1 MSIRR
6 RRRGVSA
13 GSFLFLP
20 GAGWPDSS
28 ATACKKKEV
37 SRGSNKM
44 SSLTGKVA
52 VSTRSV
58 MTSHDRT

>member
-28 ATACKKKEV
+28 ATALECKKKEV
-37 SRGSNKM
+37 LRGSNKM
-44 SSLTGKVA
+44 AWLEKQL
-52 VSTRSV
+52 SV
-58 MTSHDRT
+58 PGVL